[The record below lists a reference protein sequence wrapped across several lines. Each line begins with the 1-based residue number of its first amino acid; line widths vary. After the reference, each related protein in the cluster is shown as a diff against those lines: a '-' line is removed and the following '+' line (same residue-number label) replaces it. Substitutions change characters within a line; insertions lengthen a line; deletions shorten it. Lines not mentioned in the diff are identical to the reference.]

1 DSTGATLYALGDAPQ
16 RPASTEKIVTA
27 LATLDLIDPQT
38 RFATRVM
45 STAAGHIV
53 LVGGG
58 DPMLTSNPTATYPAE
73 PSTEELAVATAA
85 ALTKQGVTQVT
96 LGYDGSLFSGPGR
109 HPSWTPN
116 YDWGVTTV
124 SGLMVDHG
132 IGGGPEDRRQP
143 DPSAVAGQH
152 FAAQLRAHG
161 IQVDAVTPE
170 VTPASATEV
179 ARVSSMPVGLIIQ
192 QALLNSDNDAAEAL
206 FRQVAI
212 AAGRP
217 GTFTDAAAVVQER
230 LAAHGLWQDGTVIT
244 DGCGLGRD
252 SRIRPA
258 QLAGM
263 VRLALSDARYRPL
276 LDGLPVAGALGTLKN
291 RFTVPQALPGRGDVR
306 GKTGTLNDTANL
318 AGYAVTADGAIV
330 TFAFLSTEGNND
342 RGEVW
347 IDASAGT
354 LAACGCGS

>member
-1 DSTGATLYALGDAPQ
+1 MARRYCAGLPGPIVSLLPARNASADLTAHLESVGHFADAVVALD
-16 RPASTEKIVTA
+16 
-27 LATLDLIDPQT
+27 
-38 RFATRVM
+38 
-45 STAAGHIV
+45 
-53 LVGGG
+53 
-58 DPMLTSNPTATYPAE
+58 
-73 PSTEELAVATAA
+73 
-85 ALTKQGVTQVT
+85 
-96 LGYDGSLFSGPGR
+96 DGS
-109 HPSWTPN
+109 
-116 YDWGVTTV
+116 
-124 SGLMVDHG
+124 
-132 IGGGPEDRRQP
+132 
-143 DPSAVAGQH
+143 
-152 FAAQLRAHG
+152 
-161 IQVDAVTPE
+161 
-170 VTPASATEV
+170 
-179 ARVSSMPVGLIIQ
+179 
-192 QALLNSDNDAAEAL
+192 
-206 FRQVAI
+206 
-212 AAGRP
+212 
-217 GTFTDAAAVVQER
+217 TDDTRER

-258 QLAGM
+258 QLAGI